1 MRAELFDKA
10 QSMRLR
16 RVAAQQRGLVVPWN
30 AFSEYRPGHGQVV
43 VLPLAIEIL
52 ILRPRPADMIDDD
65 IAAVLDR
72 ERVIAAPFVAIF
84 VDADADV
91 ANGDVVRSI
100 HHHRR
105 KATGAAKHGRASCR
119 ERVCQYVYNSVVAVS
134 IKKKKKKK

>member
-10 QSMRLR
+10 QSLRLL
-16 RVAAQQRGLVVPWN
+16 RVAAQQRALVVPWD

-72 ERVIAAPFVAIF
+72 ERVIAAPSRAIF
-84 VDADADV
+84 VDAAAAV
-91 ANGDVVRSI
+91 ANAEVD
-100 HHHRR
+100 R
-105 KATGAAKHGRASCR
+105 K
-119 ERVCQYVYNSVVAVS
+119 SVV
-134 IKKKKKKK
+134 